1 MEQEAPMS
9 TEAEEE
15 AAAGEEAVTTVA
27 EAMLSGVVRDHTS
40 QDMLRMQAKAG
51 SVEPIKATVEQI
63 EEEVVVAGAGSAM
76 LAPSTASLEMS
87 RGRATDCHRMLRK
100 LAARSAPRT
109 SLTSCSEAMEQSL
122 PLR

>member
-1 MEQEAPMS
+1 VEREAPLS

-15 AAAGEEAVTTVA
+15 AAAGEEAVNTVA
-27 EAMLSGVVRDHTS
+27 EAMLSGAVRDRTS

-76 LAPSTASLEMS
+76 VAPSTVSLAMS
-87 RGRATDCHRMLRK
+87 RGRATSCHRMLQK
-100 LAARSAPRT
+100 LAAR
-109 SLTSCSEAMEQSL
+109 
-122 PLR
+122 

>member
-1 MEQEAPMS
+1 MEREAPMS

-15 AAAGEEAVTTVA
+15 DAAGEEVVTTVA
-27 EAMLSGVVRDHTS
+27 EARLSRAVPDHTS

-63 EEEVVVAGAGSAM
+63 EEEVVVAAAGSAT

-87 RGRATDCHRMLRK
+87 RGRATSCHRMLQK
-100 LAARSAPRT
+100 LAAR
-109 SLTSCSEAMEQSL
+109 
-122 PLR
+122 